1 MIYLS
6 YDVDKS
12 VMIVT
17 PSLYKSSRFVTFII
31 SYPLRVFVTTMLQR
45 YNDNATLIYHILKR
59 LVGYLTD
66 FNLFYFI
73 LIYWVFEN
81 DLSRTIIAATAW
93 LCVSGSTKVCAN
105 LCLRKRLIHLH
116 LEIPGKIIFIASYST
131 RGTSER
137 SGHVSPLDRSLE
149 KKY

>member
-81 DLSRTIIAATAW
+81 DLSRTIIAATA
-93 LCVSGSTKVCAN
+93 
-105 LCLRKRLIHLH
+105 
-116 LEIPGKIIFIASYST
+116 
-131 RGTSER
+131 
-137 SGHVSPLDRSLE
+137 
-149 KKY
+149 